1 LQKNLLVSERMPTE
15 SSSAEDVSSLATEV
29 RAAIEL
35 RYGESGAARYGII
48 EEAFGRYVA
57 AVVVRYGAE
66 FSEGERVALVRS
78 LRVEELMLARA
89 CSAGN
94 DAAWGDFL
102 ARFRGEMYR
111 AAGQVAKDELTGRE
125 LADGLYAELYGLPN
139 QDGRR
144 VSKLNYY
151 MGRGSLA
158 GWLRTVLA
166 QRHVDRCRSQ
176 ARHVS
181 LDEQL
186 ELGVAFAAKAE
197 STGLD
202 PDHRLAEAVSKTLA
216 ELDSKER
223 FLLASYYLDRRT
235 LAMIGRQLGVHES
248 TVSRKL
254 EKLAGTIRKRIRKW
268 LLSRGIDA
276 RRCAEILQEID
287 VRDLNIN
294 VEQNLRQEKKS
305 ETF

>member
-1 LQKNLLVSERMPTE
+1 MPPE
-15 SSSAEDVSSLATEV
+15 GSSAEDVSSLATQV

-35 RYGESGAARYGII
+35 RYEESGAARYDIKQA
-48 EEAFGRYVA
+48 AFGHYVA
-57 AVVVRYGAE
+57 AVVARYGTE
-66 FSEGERVALVRS
+66 FGNAERVALVQS
-78 LRVEELMLARA
+78 LRLEELVLARA

-94 DAAWGDFL
+94 DVAWGDFL
-102 ARFRGEMYR
+102 ARFRDEMYR
-111 AAGQVAKDELTGRE
+111 AAVQITRDEATGRE

-144 VSKLNYY
+144 ISKLNYY

-176 ARHVS
+176 ARDVS

-186 ELGVAFAAKAE
+186 ESGVAFAAKADNSE
-197 STGLD
+197 LY
-202 PDHRLAEAVSKTLA
+202 PDDRVAEAVGKTLA
-216 ELDSKER
+216 ELNSEDR
-223 FLLASYYLDRRT
+223 LLLASYYLDRQT
-235 LAMIGRQLGVHES
+235 LAAIGRQLGVHES

-254 EKLAGTIRKRIRKW
+254 EKLTGTIRKRIHKR
-268 LLSRGIDA
+268 LRSNGMDE

-294 VEQNLRQEKKS
+294 VERNLRQEKKTA
-305 ETF
+305 TF